1 MIQLCKIPALAL
13 FLAFFACTAGREEQ
27 PAPTARWYKGNTHSH
42 TVLCGHADSS
52 PEEVARWYHGR
63 GYHFLI
69 LSEHNRFIDPDSVAL
84 PADKRPDFILI
95 PGEELTGHMHIHT
108 TGMNT
113 RRFVPAHLP
122 EGLTDEN
129 GDTLRELSSCFLDER
144 GKKD

>member
-1 MIQLCKIPALAL
+1 MIQLSKIPAFAL
-13 FLAFFACTAGREEQ
+13 FLAFFACTAGGEEP